1 MAKELPKRSE
11 VKLEDTWKI
20 EDMYANVDA
29 WKADLEKVKQMA
41 EKLDSYQG
49 HMGESAKNLYEAMQL
64 NDEIGRIGGM
74 AYSYA
79 NRCSDV
85 DTTNT
90 ENQALVMQINTLFV
104 SVGEKS
110 AFMTPEI
117 LAIPEEKWEQ
127 FYKDEPKLEVFRN
140 AFKNVLRRKKHMLS
154 AELERLLASAGDVT
168 DTAENTFSMFNNAD
182 ITFPE
187 ITGEDGE
194 KIRLT
199 HGRYI
204 AFLESSDRRVREE
217 AFKAMYDTYKSFRNT
232 LAATYAGNLK
242 SHWFYAKARK
252 YNSCLEAAVDRTN
265 VPASVYY
272 NLIEAVHQ
280 NLDKLHRYAALRKK
294 LLGVDELHMYDLY
307 TPLVKEANVK
317 IPFEKAKETV
327 YEALAPLGED
337 YRAVIKEGFENRWID
352 VYENEGKRS
361 GAYSAGVYGVHP
373 YVLLNHDETLDSMF
387 TLAHE
392 MGHAMHSYL
401 SNKTQPHVDSNYV
414 IFVAEVAST
423 CNEVLLMEYL
433 LKNTTDKVQRAY
445 LINHFLESF
454 RGTVYRQTMF
464 AEFEL
469 LTHQMCERGE
479 SLTPDALSNL
489 YYDLNKK
496 YFGDGM
502 VVDEDIAM
510 EWARIPHF
518 YYNFYV
524 YQYATG
530 FSAAVALANRILEE
544 GQPAVEDYLKFLS
557 GGRSK
562 SPIDLL
568 KIAGV
573 DMNTPKPVN
582 DGLEMFGRLL
592 DEMEELMK

>member
-20 EDMYANVDA
+20 EDMYVSVDD
-29 WKADLEKVKQMA
+29 WKKDLEKVKQLTEQLA
-41 EKLDSYQG
+41 SYQG
-49 HMGESAKNLYEAMQL
+49 RMGESAKNLCEAMQL
-64 NDEIGRIGGM
+64 DDEIGRIGNK

-90 ENQALVMQINTLFV
+90 DNQALVMQISTLFV
-104 SVGEKS
+104 TIGEKS

-117 LAIPEEKWEQ
+117 LAIPEETLEQ
-127 FYKDEPKLEVFRN
+127 FYKDEPELTVFRN
-140 AFKNVLRRKKHMLS
+140 AINNILRRKNHMLS
-154 AELERLLASAGDVT
+154 AELEQLLASAGDVT
-168 DTAENTFSMFNNAD
+168 DTAENVFSMFNNAD

-204 AFLESSDRRVREE
+204 SFLESGDRRVREE

-232 LAATYAGNLK
+232 LAATYAGDLK
-242 SHWFYAKARK
+242 KHWFYAKARK
-252 YNSCLEAAVDRTN
+252 YDSCLEAAVDRTN
-265 VPASVYY
+265 VPVSVYH

-280 NLDKLHRYAALRKK
+280 NLDKMHRYVALRKK

-307 TPLVKEANVK
+307 TPLVKEADVK
-317 IPFEKAKETV
+317 IPFEQAKKTV
-327 YEALAPLGED
+327 YEALAPLGEE

-373 YVLLNHDETLDSMF
+373 YVLLNHNETLDSMF

-401 SNKTQPHVDSNYV
+401 SNKTQPHVDANYV

-423 CNEVLLMEYL
+423 CNEVLLMEHL

-479 SLTPDALSNL
+479 SLTPDALSSL

-530 FSAAVALANRILEE
+530 FSAAVALANRILNE
-544 GQPAVEDYLKFLS
+544 GQPAVEDYFKFLS

-582 DGLEMFGRLL
+582 AGLEMFGRLL
-592 DEMEELMK
+592 DEMEELTK